1 MGENSIVLLQ
11 YLLLECQDD
20 RTVREHAGATAAG
33 DEREAWMKRR
43 VEDGTQMMGNIDY
56 VIQFYTLLNVIIQ
69 WMY

>member
-1 MGENSIVLLQ
+1 MTEQSGSM
-11 YLLLECQDD
+11 
-20 RTVREHAGATAAG
+20 RGANVAG

-69 WMY
+69 WMC

>member
-1 MGENSIVLLQ
+1 MTEQSGSM
-11 YLLLECQDD
+11 
-20 RTVREHAGATAAG
+20 RGANVAG

-43 VEDGTQMMGNIDY
+43 VEDGAQMMGNIDY